1 MCYVIGREGYNSF
14 IRIEYI
20 VRMNT
25 RTLEMRREIEKV
37 FYDCPIKE
45 ATIINTS
52 YDEAKEVLNEI
63 QNRISEID
71 FSNDL
76 IIDHIIDKK
85 KGFDKT
91 TYAKELKIYNLVP
104 TLVKD

>member
-14 IRIEYI
+14 IRIVYI
-20 VRMNT
+20 TRIDT
-25 RTLEMRREIEKV
+25 RTLKMYTKIEKV
-37 FYDCPIKE
+37 FYNCLLRE
-45 ATIINTS
+45 ATIIPS
-52 YDEAKEVLNEI
+52 YDEAKRVLNEI

-76 IIDHIIDKK
+76 IIDQIIDKK

-91 TYAKELKIYNLVP
+91 AYAEELKIYNLVP
-104 TLVKD
+104 TLMKD